1 MRLLTRLA
9 ALVLAAVLAVPLVPW
24 PWVSMFVAS
33 ASPFVSVCG
42 AVAARVV
49 GAAALV
55 GLPVLVIALISR
67 RWFCRWACPVGLMS
81 ETLAVWHGRLV
92 RPWFPRGSAEG
103 QSYPVSKG
111 IGRCPPVGE
120 WIALAT
126 FGGAILG
133 YPLFLWLDPLALLV
147 GFLGAWHG
155 PVTVAGLVAAVGLP
169 IVAVISILFPHAWCA
184 RICPLGAVQDLL
196 ALPRQWL
203 RRGQSPARALAS
215 EPAAGAA
222 GNPTR
227 RMLLAA
233 GLGAVGGLAARKVH
247 GSTPPPIRPPGAVEE
262 ERFTGLC
269 IRCGGCV
276 RVCPSRIIRP
286 DLARHGVAGLLAP
299 VVTFDEKYCLEDCRL
314 CVEACPSGALRRLS
328 LEEKRRH
335 VMGLARVDLDVCV
348 LACGKDCS
356 ACMRACPYQAV
367 SATEPTDGS
376 PSEPRV
382 DLSKCVGC
390 GACEVECPT
399 DPARRAIRVYPP
411 GAIV

>member
-9 ALVLAAVLAVPLVPW
+9 ALVLAAVLALPLVPW

-33 ASPFVSVCG
+33 ASPFVAVCG
-42 AVAARVV
+42 AVAARAV

-67 RWFCRWACPVGLMS
+67 RWFCRWACPVGLIS
-81 ETLAVWHGRLV
+81 DSIARLRPSAGKGLAKW
-92 RPWFPRGSAEG
+92 
-103 QSYPVSKG
+103 
-111 IGRCPPVGE
+111 PPVGE

-133 YPLFLWLDPLALLV
+133 YPLFLWLDPLALLA

-155 PVTVAGLVAAVGLP
+155 PVTAAGLVAAIGLP
-169 IVAVISILFPHAWCA
+169 IVAVISIAFPHAWCA

-196 ALPRQWL
+196 AWPMRRLL
-203 RRGQSPARALAS
+203 RRVAPPS

-222 GNPTR
+222 ANPTR
-227 RMLLAA
+227 RVLLAA

-247 GSTPPPIRPPGAVEE
+247 GSAPPPIRPPGAVEE

-269 IRCGGCV
+269 VRCGGCV

-286 DLARHGVAGLLAP
+286 DLGEHGVAGLLAP
-299 VVTFDEKYCLEDCRL
+299 VVAFDDKYCLEDCRL
-314 CVEACPSGALRRLS
+314 CITACPSGALQRLS

-356 ACMRACPYQAV
+356 ACMRACPYEAV

-382 DLSKCVGC
+382 DASKCVGC

-411 GAIV
+411 AAIV